1 MTQKILFIALLL
13 MPISANAEYFDAAAR
28 QGVAH
33 YDRQEYEQA
42 SNKFLESQTQKPDHP
57 EISYNLG
64 NSDYRLGKYES
75 ALESYAK
82 TLADSTD
89 PALQQ
94 KSLYNSGNAWYQMG
108 DLDKAIEFYSQ
119 ALELDPSDIDSKF
132 NLEFTRKRLTQAR
145 QSGQIAPRDKTGKG
159 STQQNGNNPGDD
171 PPSPEADPAS
181 GQDGNSDKNSSELA
195 ANESGP
201 LKNKNSSPGRET
213 PSLGTTATEDSRTA
227 DVLRQMAPMTQKEA
241 ERWLA
246 SMDEDL
252 KKIMRKQFQGR
263 MDDIFMDPDKD
274 W

>member
-13 MPISANAEYFDAAAR
+13 MPVSAESFDAAAR

-145 QSGQIAPRDKTGKG
+145 QSGQIAPRDKTNKG
-159 STQQNGNNPGDD
+159 SAQQNDNNPGDD
-171 PPSPEADPAS
+171 PPSPEANPAS
-181 GQDGNSDKNSSELA
+181 SQEENSAGNSSEPA

-201 LKNKNSSPGRET
+201 PKNKISFPDRET
-213 PSLGTTATEDSRTA
+213 PSFGTTATEDSRIA